1 MVRQCDYQMTYDPTL
16 DEYVYRHVYDDSP
29 KEGSGLFSSL
39 GNNALKL
46 VSKKAV
52 SDLASLAAK
61 KAVEKASST
70 TGEYL
75 GKKAGD
81 KIVKLLQGK
90 PVKNSVIDKPMV
102 VKKQANETKDEYDRN
117 LVIQRLLAGSGI
129 KRRR

>member
-1 MVRQCDYQMTYDPTL
+1 MTYDPTL

-29 KEGSGLFSSL
+29 KEGNGLFSSL

-81 KIVKLLQGK
+81 QIVKLLQGK
-90 PVKNSVIDKPMV
+90 PVNKSSMV
-102 VKKQANETKDEYDRN
+102 VKKQASETEDEYDRN
-117 LVIQRLLAGSGI
+117 LALQRLLAGSGM

>member
-16 DEYVYRHVYDDSP
+16 DEYVYRHVHDDSP

-46 VSKKAV
+46 MSKKAV

-61 KAVEKASST
+61 KAVEIASST

-90 PVKNSVIDKPMV
+90 TVKNSIIDKPMV

>member
-1 MVRQCDYQMTYDPTL
+1 MTYDPTL

-29 KEGSGLFSSL
+29 KEGNGLFSSL

-46 VSKKAV
+46 LGKKAI
-52 SDLASLAAK
+52 SDVASLAAK

-75 GKKAGD
+75 GKKAGE

-90 PVKNSVIDKPMV
+90 PVNKSSIIDKSMV
-102 VKKQANETKDEYDRN
+102 VNKQANETKDEYDRN
-117 LVIQRLLAGSGI
+117 LALQRLLAGSGI
-129 KRRR
+129 KRRQ

>member
-1 MVRQCDYQMTYDPTL
+1 MARQCDYQMTYDPTL

-29 KEGSGLFSSL
+29 KEGNGLFSSL

-52 SDLASLAAK
+52 SDL
-61 KAVEKASST
+61 VEKASST

-90 PVKNSVIDKPMV
+90 PVNKNRIIDKSMV
-102 VKKQANETKDEYDRN
+102 VKNQASETEDEYDRN
-117 LVIQRLLAGSGI
+117 LALQRLLAGSGI

>member
-1 MVRQCDYQMTYDPTL
+1 MARQCDYQMTYDPTL

-29 KEGSGLFSSL
+29 KEGNGLFSSL

-52 SDLASLAAK
+52 SDL
-61 KAVEKASST
+61 VEKASST

-90 PVKNSVIDKPMV
+90 PVNKNSINDKSMV
-102 VKKQANETKDEYDRN
+102 VKNQASETEDEYDRN
-117 LVIQRLLAGSGI
+117 LALQRLLAGSGI